1 MLALAVLASSVVEVH
16 IAAAAAV
23 AVADAAHP
31 LFVEVGGF
39 VPAAG
44 LDELDWK
51 GLLELMSL
59 EPVVNPN
66 F

>member
-16 IAAAAAV
+16 IAAAA
-23 AVADAAHP
+23 VADTAHP
-31 LFVEVGGF
+31 LFVEVVGF

-44 LDELDWK
+44 LDELDWR